1 MEHSKAGNVDSA
13 VHSSLRKVRSLNGV
27 EFFLG
32 TTSSQSGKSVIGTTS
47 CYTPNTKSAS
57 KCISTHDTWQKDFN
71 SRSLTCEDVI
81 HEFGASSSSSP
92 SRNTVVINPSE
103 RLLEQRNRSHVSLD
117 LLLLDNNDD
126 MINDTPSNRH
136 HDDDRYLGAP
146 TGLMGRVVLLT
157 LLITVLSTHYQN
169 TYSNRSP
176 LHSSNTTPDAVRDST
191 KLGASAIG
199 AVTSVFSP
207 FLPFAGGR
215 NLRREIDGTEG
226 SIGVINLLWNSFCT
240 IVSKS
245 ISNDYS
251 TKSIIDI
258 RGGCEVSSVNEDSL
272 EAIKA
277 RRKEFLSSAGT
288 SQTILGATKPFVSLR
303 KIAELTL
310 DDLSE
315 IFKYSIYNNREG
327 FNRESFLK
335 KASTNV
341 VGVSKAMD
349 DAIAKHLGNDF
360 SPSSTSSVVG
370 NTTDSSLSSKGFGDI
385 DVLQFCAAMRIFA
398 EWRVLR
404 QVPDGFRAYAVG
416 MSLGQKDI
424 VQNIAKVEFAYH
436 LYVEEQRFQGKNK
449 GKHASLLSPTL
460 RDLLQM
466 EVDLDVHQEKLPV
479 VKEKTAGMGLLW
491 VRRQLCYQTEI
502 FANVNSGKYPD
513 AITAVT
519 EAYSSVYNDIHGWA
533 VQKIFNYSF
542 KAAPAATEIFRF
554 MNPRKLKVVK
564 EKAKSISV
572 LDEEST
578 NEDQNLNDTMHSSN
592 NEVLIDEV
600 GVSPFSCD
608 ITTEDVMKEDHI
620 ASSKVKESNGNPILS
635 FGKHIANEW
644 DKLVTNS
651 VREWENVAQHVT
663 CEWNKLAFGVMK
675 IFEGKTKKNQGINK
689 LSTEK
694 SKGGRSMTSAEI
706 DLYIDDEMAKLA
718 HLQIGSYLEAVA
730 PLIADLEGLFEEM
743 NMNDPTKV

>member
-1 MEHSKAGNVDSA
+1 MSIHCSLFNRFQQNVMSN
-13 VHSSLRKVRSLNGV
+13 V
-27 EFFLG
+27 F
-32 TTSSQSGKSVIGTTS
+32 
-47 CYTPNTKSAS
+47 
-57 KCISTHDTWQKDFN
+57 
-71 SRSLTCEDVI
+71 RSLTCENVI

-92 SRNTVVINPSE
+92 SRNAVVINPSE

-126 MINDTPSNRH
+126 MINDNPSNRR

-146 TGLMGRVVLLT
+146 TGLTGRVVVLM

-240 IVSKS
+240 IVSM
-245 ISNDYS
+245 SNDYS

-258 RGGCEVSSVNEDSL
+258 RGGGEVSSVHEDSL

-277 RRKEFLSSAGT
+277 RRKEFLSSADT
-288 SQTILGATKPFVSLR
+288 SQTILGATEPFVSVS

-315 IFKYSIYNNREG
+315 IFKYSLYNNREG
-327 FNRESFLK
+327 FNRESFFK

-360 SPSSTSSVVG
+360 SPSPTSSVVG

-398 EWRVLR
+398 EWRVVR

-424 VQNIAKVEFAYH
+424 VQNIAKVEFAYQ
-436 LYVEEQRFQGKNK
+436 LYMEEQRFKAKSK
-449 GKHASLLSPTL
+449 GKHVSLVSPTL

-466 EVDLDVHQEKLPV
+466 EVDLDVHQGKLPV

-502 FANVNSGKYPD
+502 FANINSGKFPD

-554 MNPRKLKVVK
+554 MNPRKLKVVE

-572 LDEEST
+572 LDEDRT
-578 NEDQNLNDTMHSSN
+578 NDDQNVNDTMHSSN
-592 NEVLIDEV
+592 NEVPIDEV
-600 GVSPFSCD
+600 DVSPFSCD
-608 ITTEDVMKEDHI
+608 MTTDDVMKEEQK
-620 ASSKVKESNGNPILS
+620 ASSKVKESSRNPVLS
-635 FGKHIANEW
+635 FGKHIASEW
-644 DKLVTNS
+644 DKLVSNS
-651 VREWENVAQHVT
+651 VREWENVAQHIT

-675 IFEGKTKKNQGINK
+675 NFDSKTKKNQGINM
-689 LSTEK
+689 LSTK
-694 SKGGRSMTSAEI
+694 KTKGGRSMTSAEI
-706 DLYIDDEMAKLA
+706 DLYIDGEMTKLA
-718 HLQIGSYLEAVA
+718 HLQIGSYLKAVA